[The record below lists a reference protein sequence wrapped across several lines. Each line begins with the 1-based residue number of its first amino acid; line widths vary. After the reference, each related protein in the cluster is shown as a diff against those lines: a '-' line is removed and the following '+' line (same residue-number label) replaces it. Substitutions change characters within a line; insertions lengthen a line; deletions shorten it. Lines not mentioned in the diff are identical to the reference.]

1 MNLLTSSRL
10 NCYLTNINEQ
20 AKDMF
25 LRLTNQIVE
34 REGVTEQ
41 LKTDNQMKW
50 VAQMNHP
57 KQSSRNHESRY
68 NLQLT

>member
-1 MNLLTSSRL
+1 
-10 NCYLTNINEQ
+10 
-20 AKDMF
+20 MF

-57 KQSSRNHESRY
+57 KQSSRNRESRY